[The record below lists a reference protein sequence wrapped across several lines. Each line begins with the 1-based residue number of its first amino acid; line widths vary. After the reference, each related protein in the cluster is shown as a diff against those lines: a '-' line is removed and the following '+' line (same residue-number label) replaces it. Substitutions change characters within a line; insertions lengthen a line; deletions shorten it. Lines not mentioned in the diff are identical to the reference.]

1 MLEQHFAPFHD
12 QIIGID
18 QEFPTPY
25 GIKKMVYADWIA
37 SGRLYRPIEQK
48 LIERIYPFCGNTH
61 TETSITG
68 TLMTDAYLESKRFIK
83 EKVHANAEDVLLF
96 EGSGMTAGINKLQ
109 RILGLRVPERASE
122 FYTMTEKSNK
132 PVVFVTHMEHHS
144 NHTSWLETVADVE
157 IIQADAEG
165 QVDLNHFEELL
176 KKYANRSLKIAS
188 VTAASNVTG
197 VISPYHSIAEMIH
210 REGGYCFVDFACSG
224 PYVPIN
230 MHPEK
235 NEQRLDAVF
244 ISPHKFLGGPATPGV
259 LIFNKCL
266 YHNRIP
272 DHSGGGTVKFTTP
285 WKEHYYIDDV
295 ERREDGGTPPFLQG
309 MKTALCFALKEEM
322 GPDQMMKREEELLSV
337 LFERLLRIPN
347 LHILQSNIQHRIGSV
362 SFYIDDLHFNLAVK
376 LLNDH
381 YGIQV
386 RGGCACAGTYG
397 HYLLNINREQS
408 KEIMERIDRG
418 DLFAR
423 PGWVR
428 LSIHPTMTNHE
439 LNFILD
445 AIEEVAQN
453 FKPMS
458 EPYYYVHSKNIFR
471 HKDQNADF
479 ATHFL
484 NDIYSSTLVTLS

>member
-1 MLEQHFAPFHD
+1 MLEQHFSSFREH
-12 QIIGID
+12 IIGID

-25 GIKKMVYADWIA
+25 GMKKMIYADWIA
-37 SGRLYRPIEQK
+37 SGRLYRPIEHK
-48 LIERIYPFCGNTH
+48 LIEQVYPYCGNTH

-83 EKVHANAEDVLLF
+83 SKVNASDEDVLLF

-109 RILGLRVPERASE
+109 RMLGLRAPERICDFAE
-122 FYTMTEKSNK
+122 VHYNK
-132 PVVFVTHMEHHS
+132 ERPVVFVTHMEHHS

-157 IIQADAEG
+157 IINPDKEG
-165 QVDLNHFEELL
+165 NVDLNHFEELL
-176 KKYANRSLKIAS
+176 KQYEHRRLKIAS

-197 VISPYHSIAEMIH
+197 VITPYYNIAEMIH
-210 REGGYCFVDFACSG
+210 AAGGFCFVDFACSG

-235 NEQRLDAVF
+235 PEQQLDAVF

-259 LIFNKCL
+259 LIFNKSL

-309 MKTALCFALKEEM
+309 MKTALCFGLKEEM
-322 GPDQMMKREEELLSV
+322 GEDKLMAREEELLSI
-337 LFERLLRIPN
+337 LFNRLSRVPN

-408 KEIMERIDRG
+408 KDIMARIDRG

-423 PGWVR
+423 PGWIR
-428 LSIHPTMTNHE
+428 LSIHPTMTNNE
-439 LNFILD
+439 LNFVLD
-445 AIEEVAQN
+445 AIEEVAQD
-453 FKPMS
+453 FKKMS
-458 EPYYYVHSKNIFR
+458 EPYYYVNAKNIFR
-471 HKDQNADF
+471 HKDQTTEF
-479 ATHFL
+479 SERFL
-484 NDIYSSTLVTLS
+484 KDMYSNEVVSL